1 MLANV
6 RASSSLVTAA
16 GLWLR
21 GRLHPTA
28 SAGRK
33 ESMDSFRISSRYR
46 RLRRLLGAA
55 VGRPLLGPQVV
66 SLETTHHCNLRCSFC
81 ESHGALQALPITSKR
96 DYVGGRSSMEL
107 ATIRRLAP
115 ELAALGVD
123 LVELSGKGDPIAHP
137 ELTEIVRIIRDA
149 GLGCALV
156 TNGTMAKP
164 DLAPTLVE
172 KGLDRLS
179 VSLNSGNREVFLRT
193 NGKDLWDRAAGFL
206 RDVLAEKRSRGVSK
220 PWVRITH
227 VVTKENVSDME
238 GMVEICVR
246 LGVDEVA
253 FYVMGELPESEHLQL
268 EQRDIDGIR
277 ERAGEWGRRLDA
289 AHVVHTL
296 PIFSRDLATR
306 ARGGTPQENPLQR
319 SVPCYEGW
327 MFCVIGPDGV
337 VVPCCYCEGT
347 KLGNVVDRSFGEI
360 WRDAP
365 YRQFRQAS
373 LQMPKTGRWICREC
387 FTTCNRA
394 LENHR
399 IYRRTHLLPPSSGR
413 A

>member
-1 MLANV
+1 
-6 RASSSLVTAA
+6 
-16 GLWLR
+16 
-21 GRLHPTA
+21 
-28 SAGRK
+28 
-33 ESMDSFRISSRYR
+33 
-46 RLRRLLGAA
+46 
-55 VGRPLLGPQVV
+55 
-66 SLETTHHCNLRCSFC
+66 
-81 ESHGALQALPITSKR
+81 
-96 DYVGGRSSMEL
+96 
-107 ATIRRLAP
+107 
-115 ELAALGVD
+115 
-123 LVELSGKGDPIAHP
+123 
-137 ELTEIVRIIRDA
+137 
-149 GLGCALV
+149 
-156 TNGTMAKP
+156 
-164 DLAPTLVE
+164 
-172 KGLDRLS
+172 
-179 VSLNSGNREVFLRT
+179 
-193 NGKDLWDRAAGFL
+193 
-206 RDVLAEKRSRGVSK
+206 LAEKRSRGVSK

-319 SVPCYEGW
+319 LVPCYEGW

-360 WRDAP
+360 WRDAH